1 MTDRSE
7 QVPVIAVAS
16 GKGGVGKTTVAV
28 NLALALTAQGQRTG
42 LIDADLYGP
51 DVPRMMGLR
60 RRAEASSV
68 TLFAR
73 PGAPDSRLQTVS
85 QHGVQLASAAFLLG
99 ENQALAIQGGM
110 AQLLVRPAALRLR
123 LGRPRLPGDGPPAGD
138 GRHPAVRLRPVGPA
152 VCVLVVVTPQVIAHQ
167 DARRLVAHL
176 KQQGGR
182 GRAGTVDVAGVENMS
197 GQVCPGCRQTTPLFP
212 SAPEAESI
220 WGLIPRLA
228 SIPFSYQA
236 ARERGPRPA
245 GRGHWRGPGAGRRLP
260 PHRRAD
266 RPAVHQPVTPAR
278 PAGRNECH
286 VTRPVSKTRA
296 PAPASRTSASADM
309 TRTRHQQA
317 GHFFPAWV
325 LTGKG

>member
-1 MTDRSE
+1 MPDRSE
-7 QVPVIAVAS
+7 HVPVIAVAS

-73 PGAPDSRLQTVS
+73 PGAADSQLQTVS

-99 ENQALAIQGGM
+99 ENQALAVGGSI
-110 AQLLVRPAALRLR
+110 AQLLVRRLVSDSDWDNLDYLVMDLPPGTADIQQFAFALS
-123 LGRPRLPGDGPPAGD
+123 GRPM
-138 GRHPAVRLRPVGPA
+138 
-152 VCVLVVVTPQVIAHQ
+152 CVLVVVTPQVIAHQ

-176 KQQGGR
+176 QQVKRR
-182 GRAGTVDVAGVENMS
+182 GALDPGISGVENMS
-197 GQVCPGCRQTTPLFP
+197 GQVCPGCGQTTPLFP
-212 SAPEAESI
+212 PAPEPESI

-236 ARERGPRPA
+236 ARD
-245 GRGHWRGPGAGRRLP
+245 
-260 PHRRAD
+260 AD
-266 RPAVHQPVTPAR
+266 E
-278 PAGRNECH
+278 G
-286 VTRPVSKTRA
+286 RPVMVTGAVPEQVAAYQLIAEELSKRFT
-296 PAPASRTSASADM
+296 TS
-309 TRTRHQQA
+309 
-317 GHFFPAWV
+317 
-325 LTGKG
+325 